1 MNQLVRNDFIRLE
14 CFKVLFI
21 KRLYQMACDAW
32 TDVIVWI
39 FVGVVVQRLIGEVG
53 TQFPQT
59 GHKLSLKNSLLK
71 R

>member
-1 MNQLVRNDFIRLE
+1 MNQLVRNDFIGLE